1 MTVQRYSEMEKIIG
15 NIKNDLR
22 NRDAENEKHFD
33 SELYKRRVKI
43 EKANVWLDSFRALLV
58 RFGTL
63 NITWKKYTLSR
74 FF

>member
-15 NIKNDLR
+15 NIKNNPR

-63 NITWKKYTLSR
+63 NITWKKYTVSR